1 MFKAIHVPDFGAP
14 FRDVEIVTSG
24 KLPELV
30 RTYGA
35 LALLMHNSAGL
46 NMTTLHAM
54 AADITIQRPPPSG
67 RSQTSSDIPL
77 CWLLRCALRIAPQL
91 ARRRPVEGSAIKR
104 CDINHFCC
112 IPTLSPPPTLTPSP
126 SGRRTG
132 NPCHHMWRFYRFF
145 TARHC
150 LFTGLF
156 RGIFYP
162 DHENAWDSSHCHEE
176 GIRT

>member
-35 LALLMHNSAGL
+35 LALLMHNSVGL
-46 NMTTLHAM
+46 NMANLHAM
-54 AADITIQRPPPSG
+54 AADITIQLPPPSG

-77 CWLLRCALRIAPQL
+77 CWLLRCVLRIAPQL

-112 IPTLSPPPTLTPSP
+112 IPTLSPPHHQAAALAIPATTCGVFTDSLPRGAAFLPDFFAAFSTLTM
-126 SGRRTG
+126 RTRG
-132 NPCHHMWRFYRFF
+132 THP
-145 TARHC
+145 TAMKK
-150 LFTGLF
+150 
-156 RGIFYP
+156 
-162 DHENAWDSSHCHEE
+162 E
-176 GIRT
+176 